1 MEDSREAQLAEKKL
15 ASTNQAL
22 TTRQAS
28 FPALRVIM
36 VEVYGADDAHSI
48 PTFPHCLNLMN
59 RLKQDFEWGKFGST
73 FKVRD
78 TSLAVQ

>member
-15 ASTNQAL
+15 ASTNQAQ

-28 FPALRVIM
+28 FPALRVII

-48 PTFPHCLNLMN
+48 VACRPLRGFIG
-59 RLKQDFEWGKFGST
+59 R
-73 FKVRD
+73 
-78 TSLAVQ
+78 

>member
-15 ASTNQAL
+15 ASTNQAQ

-28 FPALRVIM
+28 FPALRVII

-48 PTFPHCLNLMN
+48 PTFPI
-59 RLKQDFEWGKFGST
+59 
-73 FKVRD
+73 
-78 TSLAVQ
+78 A

>member
-15 ASTNQAL
+15 ASTHQAQ
-22 TTRQAS
+22 TTRQAI

-48 PTFPHCLNLMN
+48 VTCGPLRGFIG
-59 RLKQDFEWGKFGST
+59 Q
-73 FKVRD
+73 
-78 TSLAVQ
+78 